1 MSHQICVVLW
11 WLGRLCVYD
20 GLYDEIE
27 TIKIPEEHLVLPGS
41 GAVLSTGLLSATEV
55 NISNTQKSRPSPQEM
70 LIKC

>member
-1 MSHQICVVLW
+1 MSHQICVVLC

-41 GAVLSTGLLSATEV
+41 GAVLRATEGY
-55 NISNTQKSRPSPQEM
+55 
-70 LIKC
+70 

>member
-1 MSHQICVVLW
+1 MTLPYVPPNLCVVLW

-41 GAVLSTGLLSATEV
+41 GAVLRATE
-55 NISNTQKSRPSPQEM
+55 
-70 LIKC
+70 CY